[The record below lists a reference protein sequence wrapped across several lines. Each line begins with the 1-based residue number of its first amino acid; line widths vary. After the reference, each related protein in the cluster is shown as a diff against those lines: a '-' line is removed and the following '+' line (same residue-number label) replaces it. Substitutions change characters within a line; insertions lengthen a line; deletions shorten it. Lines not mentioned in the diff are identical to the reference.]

1 VPKSK
6 RISRGPDLE
15 NGTLGWLV
23 AAATLIF
30 GWILWPFSGA
40 IIWATLLAVMF
51 APLFDRFLRAM
62 PRWRN
67 SAALL
72 TLLVVIVM
80 VILPLTIIVD
90 LLVREA
96 AAFYQSY
103 QSGELTFG
111 LDLQRIR
118 EYFPA
123 WLRTLPERLGLSNL
137 GVLRERLS
145 AAAVEGG
152 QFLAGQAINIGQ
164 RTVDFI
170 VSFFVMLYLLFFLL
184 RDGGELSAR
193 IRNAMPLPS
202 DQKQALFD
210 RFTVAVQAIVK
221 GTIVVA
227 LAQGALGGLIF
238 WFLGVR
244 APVLWG
250 ALMAVLSLLP
260 VLGTALVWAP
270 VAVYLLMTGALWQG
284 LLLIAYG
291 VLVIGL
297 VDNLLRP
304 ILIGQETEIPD
315 YVVLV
320 STLGGI
326 ATFGANGL
334 VIGPVIAAMFLAVWA
349 VFSASRQTSPDDRV
363 SR

>member
-1 VPKSK
+1 
-6 RISRGPDLE
+6 
-15 NGTLGWLV
+15 
-23 AAATLIF
+23 
-30 GWILWPFSGA
+30 
-40 IIWATLLAVMF
+40 
-51 APLFDRFLRAM
+51 
-62 PRWRN
+62 
-67 SAALL
+67 
-72 TLLVVIVM
+72 
-80 VILPLTIIVD
+80 
-90 LLVREA
+90 
-96 AAFYQSY
+96 
-103 QSGELTFG
+103 
-111 LDLQRIR
+111 
-118 EYFPA
+118 
-123 WLRTLPERLGLSNL
+123 
-137 GVLRERLS
+137 
-145 AAAVEGG
+145 
-152 QFLAGQAINIGQ
+152 
-164 RTVDFI
+164 
-170 VSFFVMLYLLFFLL
+170 
-184 RDGGELSAR
+184 
-193 IRNAMPLPS
+193 MPLPS
-202 DQKQALFD
+202 YQKQALFD

-227 LAQGALGGLIF
+227 LAQGALGGIIF
-238 WFLGVR
+238 WLLGVR

-260 VLGTALVWAP
+260 VLGTALVWGP

-297 VDNLLRP
+297 VDNLLSP

>member
-1 VPKSK
+1 
-6 RISRGPDLE
+6 
-15 NGTLGWLV
+15 
-23 AAATLIF
+23 
-30 GWILWPFSGA
+30 
-40 IIWATLLAVMF
+40 
-51 APLFDRFLRAM
+51 
-62 PRWRN
+62 
-67 SAALL
+67 
-72 TLLVVIVM
+72 
-80 VILPLTIIVD
+80 
-90 LLVREA
+90 
-96 AAFYQSY
+96 
-103 QSGELTFG
+103 
-111 LDLQRIR
+111 
-118 EYFPA
+118 
-123 WLRTLPERLGLSNL
+123 
-137 GVLRERLS
+137 
-145 AAAVEGG
+145 
-152 QFLAGQAINIGQ
+152 
-164 RTVDFI
+164 
-170 VSFFVMLYLLFFLL
+170 
-184 RDGGELSAR
+184 LSAR
-193 IRNAMPLPS
+193 IRIPLPS

-210 RFTVAVQAIVK
+210 RFTVAVQAILK

-260 VLGTALVWAP
+260 VLGTALVWGP

-349 VFSASRQTSPDDRV
+349 VFSASRQTSTG
-363 SR
+363 